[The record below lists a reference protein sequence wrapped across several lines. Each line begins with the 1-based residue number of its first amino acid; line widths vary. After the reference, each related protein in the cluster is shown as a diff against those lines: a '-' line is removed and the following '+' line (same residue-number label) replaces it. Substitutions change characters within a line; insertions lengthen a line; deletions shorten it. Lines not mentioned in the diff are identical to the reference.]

1 MISQEQIAAIRRL
14 FFVEHWKVGTI
25 ASELGLHPDAV
36 KRALATDT
44 FNRSR
49 SLAPRLSD
57 PFLEFIEQTLKQH
70 PRLRA
75 TRLFEML
82 RERGYQGTISQ
93 LRRVVKPLRPISR
106 EAFLRLS
113 VLPGEQGQ
121 VDWACFGQV
130 TIGRARRRLSCFVLT
145 LSHSRAFYF
154 EFFFDQS
161 LENFLQGHVNAFAD
175 LGGVSRTLLYDNLKA
190 AVIERHGDAVRFQ
203 PRLLELCGHYH
214 FAARPCNPGRGNE
227 KGRVERTI
235 RYIRDAFFAAR
246 EFTNIERLNREALEW
261 RDRVALARR
270 WPSDDSR
277 TVHEVYQEEKPRLV
291 PLPAHPFETELI
303 KPIPPGKTIYVRFDL
318 NDYSIPHTIVGRP
331 LTLAATSSTVRILD
345 GAAEVARHVRSYDR
359 GQRIDDPSHIA
370 ALLEEK
376 RKALGAT
383 AVSRLSNAVPSIE
396 AFLDAAFRRGESV
409 PRQTIRL
416 LELLDEY
423 GPQALASAVA
433 EALAGNTPNAN
444 SVSFILARRRRAQGR
459 TTLPIN
465 VDLSRYP
472 HLADLSVPTH
482 QLEVYDEL
490 SDNHSTE

>member
-1 MISQEQIAAIRRL
+1 MISPEQFAEIRRL

-44 FNRSR
+44 FNKSR
-49 SLAPRLSD
+49 ALAPRPSD

-82 RERGYQGTISQ
+82 RDRGYQGTISQ
-93 LRRVVKPLRPISR
+93 LRRVVKPIRPPSR

-145 LSHSRAFYF
+145 LSHSRAFYL
-154 EFFFDQS
+154 EFFFDQT

-175 LGGVSRTLLYDNLKA
+175 LGVPRTILYDNLKA
-190 AVIERHGDAVRFQ
+190 AVLERHGQAVRFQ

-214 FAARPCNPGRGNE
+214 FVARPCNPGRGNE

-246 EFTNIERLNREALEW
+246 EFTGLERFNREALEW

-277 TVHEVYQEEKPRLV
+277 TVGEVYQEEKPRLI
-291 PLPAHPFETELI
+291 PLPAHPFETALV

-318 NDYSIPHTIVGRP
+318 NDYSIPHTMTGRG

-345 GAAEVARHVRSYDR
+345 GAVEIARHVRSYDR
-359 GQRIDDPSHIA
+359 GQRIDDPAHIA
-370 ALLEEK
+370 SLLEEK

-383 AVSRLSNAVPSIE
+383 AVGRLSHAVPSIE
-396 AFLDAAFRRGESV
+396 AFLNAAFARGESV

-416 LELLDEY
+416 LELLDDY

-459 TTLPIN
+459 GRPPIN

-482 QLEVYDEL
+482 QLEIYDEL
-490 SDNHSTE
+490 SNHDERE